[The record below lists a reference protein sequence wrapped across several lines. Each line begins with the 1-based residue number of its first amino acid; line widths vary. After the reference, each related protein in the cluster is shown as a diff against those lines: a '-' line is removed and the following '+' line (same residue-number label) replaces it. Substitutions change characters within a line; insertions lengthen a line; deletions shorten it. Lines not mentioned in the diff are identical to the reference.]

1 MIEKYSKKNIEKIKK
16 SPSPKILLNVC
27 THGSER
33 VGLRIAKAFKDLKPL
48 HGTLVINV
56 ANELAVVKKKR
67 FIDEDLNRV
76 FPGKKNG
83 NHEQRLAYAMKP
95 YVEAFDIVLDIHS
108 TETDLKSALIV
119 TDYSREVKPLL
130 KAISPKRVI
139 FMTATKSNA
148 LISSAKIGIGF
159 EYGNDKSEKTYTETV
174 KGIEQLLVFLKMAG
188 VSKKRKVK
196 DVAEFFEAASVVSK
210 PKGFEVVSSIK
221 NFKIVKKGSVIGHNQ
236 KTKEKIFAKEDF
248 YPILF
253 GKNSYKTMFGF
264 SAQKKKF

>member
-1 MIEKYSKKNIEKIKK
+1 MVDKYSKKNIEKIKE

-33 VGLRIAKAFKDLKPL
+33 VGLKIAKALKDLKPL
-48 HGTLVINV
+48 RGTLVINV
-56 ANELAVVKKKR
+56 ANELAVAKKKR

-76 FPGKKNG
+76 FPGKKTG
-83 NHEQRLAYAMKP
+83 NHEQKLAYAMKP
-95 YVEAFDIVLDIHS
+95 FVEAFDVVLDIHS
-108 TETDLKSALIV
+108 TETDLRSALIV

-139 FMTATKSNA
+139 FMTATKSNT

-174 KGIEQLLVFLKMAG
+174 KGIEQLLGFFNMIN
-188 VSKKRKVK
+188 VSKKRKAKHIV
-196 DVAEFFEAASVVSK
+196 EFFEADSIVPK
-210 PKGFEVVSSIK
+210 PDGFEVVSSIT
-221 NFKIVKKGSVIGHNQ
+221 NFKMVKKGTIIGHNS
-236 KTKEKIFAKEDF
+236 KTKENIFAEKDF

-264 SAQKKKF
+264 SAKKKIF

>member
-33 VGLRIAKAFKDLKPL
+33 VGLKVAKAFKDLRPL
-48 HGTLVINV
+48 RGTLVVNV
-56 ANELAVVKKKR
+56 ANELAVAKKKR

-76 FPGKKNG
+76 FPGKKTG
-83 NHEQRLAYAMKP
+83 NHEQELAYVMKP
-95 YVEAFDIVLDIHS
+95 FVEAFDVVLDIHS
-108 TETDLKSALIV
+108 TETDLRSALIV
-119 TDYSREVKPLL
+119 TSYFTRMKPLL
-130 KAISPKRVI
+130 RAISPKRVI
-139 FMTATKSNA
+139 HMRATKSNA
-148 LISSAKIGIGF
+148 LISSARLGIGF
-159 EYGNDKSEKTYTETV
+159 EYGNDKSIKTYKETV
-174 KGIEQLLVFLKMAG
+174 RGILRLLGYFKM
-188 VSKKRKVK
+188 VQSSKFDPLR
-196 DVAEFFEAASVVSK
+196 DSIDFFEASEVVLK
-210 PKGFEVVSSIK
+210 PKGFTMVSGIK
-221 NFKIVKKGSVIGHNQ
+221 NFMLVKKGTAIGYNP